1 MSKVW
6 FITGASRG
14 FGRSWTIAAL
24 ERGDRVAGTARDIT
38 TLADISD
45 RFGDAFLPLK
55 LDVTDRDGDFSAV
68 QQAHEYF
75 ERLDVVVNNAGYGH
89 FGFIEEL
96 SEADVRNQME
106 TNFFGALWISQAAI
120 PIMRSQ
126 GSGHIIQISSVGGVA
141 AFPIIGAYNA
151 SKWALEAMSEA
162 LSQEVAEYGIN
173 VTIIEPAGFAT
184 EWGNNSSVHSVGLA
198 HYEEKHAARAAAQRV
213 TPPAEAT
220 NAALFAVVDAEQP
233 PLRLLLSST
242 ALMLATSAYNKRLA
256 EWDAWS
262 EVTKACDSI

>member
-1 MSKVW
+1 
-6 FITGASRG
+6 
-14 FGRSWTIAAL
+14 
-24 ERGDRVAGTARDIT
+24 
-38 TLADISD
+38 
-45 RFGDAFLPLK
+45 
-55 LDVTDRDGDFSAV
+55 
-68 QQAHEYF
+68 
-75 ERLDVVVNNAGYGH
+75 
-89 FGFIEEL
+89 
-96 SEADVRNQME
+96 
-106 TNFFGALWISQAAI
+106 
-120 PIMRSQ
+120 MRSQ

-141 AFPIIGAYNA
+141 AFPMIGAYHA
-151 SKWALEAMSEA
+151 SKWALEAMSES

-184 EWGNNSSVHSVGLA
+184 EWGNNSAVHSVGLP
-198 HYEEKHAARAAAQRV
+198 HYEKKRVARAAAQRV

-256 EWDAWS
+256 EWDSWS